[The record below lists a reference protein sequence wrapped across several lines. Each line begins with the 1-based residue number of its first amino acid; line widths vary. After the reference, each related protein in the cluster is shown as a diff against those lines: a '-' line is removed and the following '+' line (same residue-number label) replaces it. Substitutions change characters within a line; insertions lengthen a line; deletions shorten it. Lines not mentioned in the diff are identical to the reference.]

1 MSSISAQGVV
11 ERASAELSK
20 RINGLGLRSKHH
32 HGNNSSSSN
41 NSSNSNSSNS
51 NSNNSAGTA
60 GGGGGGGGS
69 SSTSSNSSSSTN
81 STSSSST
88 TSSSSSSSSSTGK
101 TSVMERV
108 TNALCGGNSSSNSN
122 SNSNN
127 ANSNLSNSN
136 NSTSTTTAGG
146 NITPDKPSRAG
157 TLSSNTATQQ
167 QQQQQ
172 LQQSLVSN
180 TTTIQQQQQQHSS
193 VTVTSYQMMQK
204 SQQQHQQQQHQHQQY
219 LSSQIANSTLINS
232 NLMNSSPNSPSPPS
246 PAVPG
251 IPMGAPPAPS
261 VTSIAKQ
268 MNITIPGSPQFTT
281 MGMAAAQKSQS
292 ATPLQMRKQ
301 LPNPHMHHP
310 YASAAG
316 ATHLAQAVQ
325 QSSLILP
332 KLPPPINSID
342 VLMMD
347 DRFLNKFFLYFTSY
361 ERRVL
366 AQVCTKWRDVLY
378 RSPRYWSGLL
388 PTLQCRELRQMN
400 ASDRVKLF
408 NTLIRRGFHA
418 LALVGANDDDAYDVV
433 HSFTLASKHIHS
445 LSLRCSSISDRG
457 LEALLDHLQSLFEL
471 ELAGCNE
478 VTEAGLWACLT
489 PRIVSLSLADC
500 INIADEAVGAVAQ
513 LLPSLYEFSLQA
525 YHVTDAA
532 LGYFSPK
539 QSHSLSILRLQSCW
553 ELTNHGIVNIVHS
566 LPHLTVLSLS
576 GCSKLTDD
584 GVELIAENLQKL
596 RALDLSW
603 CPRITDASLEYIACD
618 LNQLEEL
625 TLDRCVHITDIG
637 VGYIS
642 TMLSLT
648 ALFLRWCSQ
657 VRDFGLQHLCSM
669 RNLQVLS
676 LAGCPLLTS
685 SGLSSLIQLRH
696 LQELELTNCPGAS
709 QELFEYLKDHLPRC
723 LIIE

>member
-32 HGNNSSSSN
+32 HGSSN
-41 NSSNSNSSNS
+41 NSNSGTNNSTTPAASSNQNPAS
-51 NSNNSAGTA
+51 
-60 GGGGGGGGS
+60 GGS
-69 SSTSSNSSSSTN
+69 N
-81 STSSSST
+81 STSSSPSNSNT
-88 TSSSSSSSSSTGK
+88 ANSTSSSSSSSVSSSTSSSSSSASSGSGK

-108 TNALCGGNSSSNSN
+108 TNALCGGNSNS
-122 SNSNN
+122 N
-127 ANSNLSNSN
+127 ANSNANSNPTQNNSNIVTVAATN
-136 NSTSTTTAGG
+136 NSTTALST
-146 NITPDKPSRAG
+146 PEKPTRAG
-157 TLSSNTATQQ
+157 TLNTGGATQTQQ
-167 QQQQQ
+167 QQQHTTQTAQQQ
-172 LQQSLVSN
+172 LHSSQTLVQHH
-180 TTTIQQQQQQHSS
+180 TTTVS
-193 VTVTSYQMMQK
+193 TYQMLQQQK
-204 SQQQHQQQQHQHQQY
+204 SQQHQQY

-232 NLMNSSPNSPSPPS
+232 NLMNTTPPTVPN
-246 PAVPG
+246 
-251 IPMGAPPAPS
+251 IPMGAPPTPT
-261 VTSIAKQ
+261 VNSIAKQ

-281 MGMAAAQKSQS
+281 MGMAAAQKSQNV
-292 ATPLQMRKQ
+292 TPLQMRKQ

-310 YASAAG
+310 YAGASQAA
-316 ATHLAQAVQ
+316 TQLAQAVT
-325 QSSLILP
+325 QSALILP
-332 KLPPPINSID
+332 KLPPPVTTID
-342 VLMMD
+342 TLMMD
-347 DRFLNKFFLYFTSY
+347 ERFLNKFFLYFTSY

-366 AQVCTKWRDVLY
+366 AQVCMKWRDVLY
-378 RSPRYWSGLL
+378 RSPRFWSGLL
-388 PTLQCRELRQMN
+388 PTLQCRELRQIN
-400 ASDRVKLF
+400 ATDRVKLF
-408 NTLIRRGFHA
+408 NSLIRRGFHA

>member
-32 HGNNSSSSN
+32 HSSGSAGSTDGASSN
-41 NSSNSNSSNS
+41 
-51 NSNNSAGTA
+51 
-60 GGGGGGGGS
+60 
-69 SSTSSNSSSSTN
+69 SSTSSTTASS
-81 STSSSST
+81 
-88 TSSSSSSSSSTGK
+88 GK

-108 TNALCGGNSSSNSN
+108 TNALCGGGNSNANANANSN
-122 SNSNN
+122 SNSGSNSSSAAAAAATAASN
-127 ANSNLSNSN
+127 AN
-136 NSTSTTTAGG
+136 APP
-146 NITPDKPSRAG
+146 TPDKPSRASQSPVTG
-157 TLSSNTATQQ
+157 TVSPQQ

-172 LQQSLVSN
+172 QPPPLVPPSASSGVPATLN
-180 TTTIQQQQQQHSS
+180 QTSTTALLMQQQQQQQHHQLQA
-193 VTVTSYQMMQK
+193 QM
-204 SQQQHQQQQHQHQQY
+204 
-219 LSSQIANSTLINS
+219 AGSTLINS
-232 NLMNSSPNSPSPPS
+232 NHHLAMSAVGPGPAPPS
-246 PAVPG
+246 GLPL
-251 IPMGAPPAPS
+251 GAPPAPT
-261 VTSIAKQ
+261 VKSIAKQ
-268 MNITIPGSPQFTT
+268 MNIQIPGVGIGVGAGAGSGSPTFST
-281 MGMAAAQKSQS
+281 MGMVAAQK
-292 ATPLQMRKQ
+292 AAAGGGTPLQLRKQ
-301 LPNPHMHHP
+301 LPNPHLHHP
-310 YASAAG
+310 YGNVVVPGVVPGSVSGPVQASQLAAVA
-316 ATHLAQAVQ
+316 AT
-325 QSSLILP
+325 QSTLILHKHP
-332 KLPPPINSID
+332 HPPLIHSID
-342 VLMMD
+342 ALLLD
-347 DRFLNKFFLYFTSY
+347 DRFLNRFFQYFSPY

-366 AQVCTKWRDVLY
+366 AQVCIKWRDILY

-388 PTLQCRELRQMN
+388 PTLQCRELRQMPGC
-400 ASDRVKLF
+400 DRGKLY
-408 NTLIRRGFHA
+408 NSLIRRGFHA
-418 LALVGANDDDAYDVV
+418 LGLVGASDEDALDVV
-433 HSFTLASKHIHS
+433 HSFPLASKHVHS

-457 LEALLDHLQSLFEL
+457 LETLLDHLQSLFEL

-637 VGYIS
+637 VGYVS

-709 QELFEYLKDHLPRC
+709 HELFDYLKEHLPRC

>member
-32 HGNNSSSSN
+32 HGGSSSSP
-41 NSSNSNSSNS
+41 SPTGSNSSNS
-51 NSNNSAGTA
+51 NTA
-60 GGGGGGGGS
+60 
-69 SSTSSNSSSSTN
+69 TSN
-81 STSSSST
+81 STSNVS
-88 TSSSSSSSSSTGK
+88 TSSSSSSGK

-108 TNALCGGNSSSNSN
+108 TNALCGGGNSSNSAATN
-122 SNSNN
+122 SN
-127 ANSNLSNSN
+127 ANVQ
-136 NSTSTTTAGG
+136 
-146 NITPDKPSRAG
+146 TPDKPSRG
-157 TLSSNTATQQ
+157 SVSVGQSPCLTAATTPQQTQQPQQQQQQHQAPQQQQLAPTSPIPAAHHTTTAHLMQQQQQQQQVQHQHHHQ

-172 LQQSLVSN
+172 LQA
-180 TTTIQQQQQQHSS
+180 
-193 VTVTSYQMMQK
+193 QMA
-204 SQQQHQQQQHQHQQY
+204 S
-219 LSSQIANSTLINS
+219 STLINS
-232 NLMNSSPNSPSPPS
+232 NHHMVMGTPTPP
-246 PAVPG
+246 AG
-251 IPMGAPPAPS
+251 IPLGAPPTPT
-261 VTSIAKQ
+261 VKSIAKQ
-268 MNITIPGSPQFTT
+268 MNIMIPGNNPSPTFST
-281 MGMAAAQKSQS
+281 MGMVAAQK
-292 ATPLQMRKQ
+292 ATAGGGTPLQMRKQ
-301 LPNPHMHHP
+301 LPNPHLHHP
-310 YASAAG
+310 YGMAVAAG
-316 ATHLAQAVQ
+316 APGAAQVSQLAAAVN
-325 QSSLILP
+325 QSTLILH
-332 KLPPPINSID
+332 KHPPLIQSID
-342 VLMMD
+342 ALLLD
-347 DRFLNKFFLYFTSY
+347 DRFLNRFFQYFSPY

-366 AQVCTKWRDVLY
+366 AQVCIKWRDILY

-388 PTLQCRELRQMN
+388 PTLQCRELRQMPGC
-400 ASDRVKLF
+400 DRGKLY
-408 NTLIRRGFHA
+408 NSLIRRGFHA
-418 LALVGANDDDAYDVV
+418 LGLVGASDEDALDVV
-433 HSFTLASKHIHS
+433 HSFPLASKHIHS

-457 LEALLDHLQSLFEL
+457 LETLLDHLQSLFEL

-709 QELFEYLKDHLPRC
+709 HELFDYLKEHLPRC

>member
-32 HGNNSSSSN
+32 HSSTS
-41 NSSNSNSSNS
+41 
-51 NSNNSAGTA
+51 GGA
-60 GGGGGGGGS
+60 GGGGGGGGESASPAGATTTPAAS
-69 SSTSSNSSSSTN
+69 S
-81 STSSSST
+81 
-88 TSSSSSSSSSTGK
+88 GK

-108 TNALCGGNSSSNSN
+108 TNALCGGGNSN
-122 SNSNN
+122 SNSGS
-127 ANSNLSNSN
+127 NSSNSN
-136 NSTSTTTAGG
+136 TSSATA
-146 NITPDKPSRAG
+146 NAATSPASNANPPQTPDKPSRG
-157 TLSSNTATQQ
+157 SSPSPGGITMPGGQSQVQNSTHHLLQQ

-172 LQQSLVSN
+172 QQHLQLQQ
-180 TTTIQQQQQQHSS
+180 
-193 VTVTSYQMMQK
+193 
-204 SQQQHQQQQHQHQQY
+204 SQQQHLQLQ
-219 LSSQIANSTLINS
+219 ASTLINS
-232 NLMNSSPNSPSPPS
+232 NHHVMVGPAPPTGM
-246 PAVPG
+246 PL
-251 IPMGAPPAPS
+251 GAPPTPT
-261 VTSIAKQ
+261 VKSIAKQ
-268 MNITIPGSPQFTT
+268 MNITIPGGGVNPGSPTFST
-281 MGMAAAQKSQS
+281 MGMVAAQKAAAS
-292 ATPLQMRKQ
+292 AGGTPLQLRKQ
-301 LPNPHMHHP
+301 LPNPHLHHP
-310 YASAAG
+310 YGTMGISTASP
-316 ATHLAQAVQ
+316 
-325 QSSLILP
+325 LIMQHQLH
-332 KLPPPINSID
+332 PPPIHSIEQ
-342 VLMMD
+342 LMLD
-347 DRFLNKFFLYFTSY
+347 DRFLSRFFQYFSPY

-366 AQVCTKWRDVLY
+366 AQVCVKWRDTLY

-388 PTLQCRELRQMN
+388 PTLQCRELRQMPGC
-400 ASDRVKLF
+400 DRGKLY
-408 NTLIRRGFHA
+408 NSLIRRGFHA
-418 LALVGANDDDAYDVV
+418 LGLVGASDEDALDVV
-433 HSFTLASKHIHS
+433 HSFPLASKHVHS

-457 LEALLDHLQSLFEL
+457 LETLLDHLQSLFEL

-709 QELFEYLKDHLPRC
+709 HELFDYLKEHLPRC

>member
-32 HGNNSSSSN
+32 HGSGSN
-41 NSSNSNSSNS
+41 
-51 NSNNSAGTA
+51 
-60 GGGGGGGGS
+60 
-69 SSTSSNSSSSTN
+69 SSTSSSTQ
-81 STSSSST
+81 SATSSGGSS
-88 TSSSSSSSSSTGK
+88 GK

-108 TNALCGGNSSSNSN
+108 TNALCGGGNSNNNSNNSNNSGANNSANNSNPAVTPDKPTRGGSGTNSGTHTPTGSLSTPASPTLPHTVLIGAGNNMQLLQQQQTAPQAQQPPSHPHQHSQPPAPTPPTPSQHPLQSQIASSTLVNSN
-122 SNSNN
+122 SNM
-127 ANSNLSNSN
+127 L
-136 NSTSTTTAGG
+136 GG
-146 NITPDKPSRAG
+146 TPPVLG
-157 TLSSNTATQQ
+157 HPL
-167 QQQQQ
+167 
-172 LQQSLVSN
+172 
-180 TTTIQQQQQQHSS
+180 
-193 VTVTSYQMMQK
+193 
-204 SQQQHQQQQHQHQQY
+204 
-219 LSSQIANSTLINS
+219 
-232 NLMNSSPNSPSPPS
+232 
-246 PAVPG
+246 
-251 IPMGAPPAPS
+251 GAPPAPT
-261 VTSIAKQ
+261 VNSIAKQ
-268 MNITIPGSPQFTT
+268 MNITIPGQPQFNT
-281 MGMAAAQKSQS
+281 MGLVAAQKSVANQS
-292 ATPLQMRKQ
+292 VSGGTPLQLRKH
-301 LPNPHMHHP
+301 LPNPHLHHP
-310 YASAAG
+310 YASGGVGGGVAAVLPSG
-316 ATHLAQAVQ
+316 TAGSASNVSQLAAAVT
-325 QSSLILP
+325 QSALILH
-332 KLPPPINSID
+332 KYPPPITSIEA
-342 VLMMD
+342 LLLD
-347 DRFLNKFFLYFTSY
+347 DRFLNRFLLYFSSY
-361 ERRVL
+361 ERRTL
-366 AQVCTKWRDVLY
+366 AQVCMKWRDILY

-388 PTLQCRELRQMN
+388 PTLQCRELRQIP
-400 ASDRVKLF
+400 SCDRVKLY
-408 NTLIRRGFHA
+408 NSLIRRGFHA
-418 LALVGANDDDAYDVV
+418 LALVGASDEDALDVV
-433 HSFTLASKHIHS
+433 HSFPLASKHIHS

-709 QELFEYLKDHLPRC
+709 HELFDYLKEHLPRC

>member
-32 HGNNSSSSN
+32 HGNSSNSSSGSGNNSSSN
-41 NSSNSNSSNS
+41 NS
-51 NSNNSAGTA
+51 NNTS

-69 SSTSSNSSSSTN
+69 SSNSSNSSSSTN
-81 STSSSST
+81 STSSSAST
-88 TSSSSSSSSSTGK
+88 SSSSTGK

-108 TNALCGGNSSSNSN
+108 TNALCGGNSSSNNSN
-122 SNSNN
+122 SNSNTT
-127 ANSNLSNSN
+127 NSNLSNSN
-136 NSTSTTTAGG
+136 NSTNTTAVGSAAT
-146 NITPDKPSRAG
+146 TPDKPSRAG
-157 TLSSNTATQQ
+157 TLGSTQTLVSSN
-167 QQQQQ
+167 
-172 LQQSLVSN
+172 
-180 TTTIQQQQQQHSS
+180 TTIQQQQQQHTT
-193 VTVTSYQMMQK
+193 VTVSSYQMLQK
-204 SQQQHQQQQHQHQQY
+204 SQQHQQQQQHQQY

-232 NLMNSSPNSPSPPS
+232 NLMNSSSASP

-310 YASAAG
+310 YAGAGSAA
-316 ATHLAQAVQ
+316 TQLAQAVT

-332 KLPPPINSID
+332 KLPPPITSIEI
-342 VLMMD
+342 LMMD
-347 DRFLNKFFLYFTSY
+347 DRFLNKFFLYFSSY

-388 PTLQCRELRQMN
+388 PTLQCRELRQMS

-433 HSFTLASKHIHS
+433 HSFALASKHIHS

-457 LEALLDHLQSLFEL
+457 LEALLDHLQ
-471 ELAGCNE
+471 
-478 VTEAGLWACLT
+478 V
-489 PRIVSLSLADC
+489 I
-500 INIADEAVGAVAQ
+500 
-513 LLPSLYEFSLQA
+513 
-525 YHVTDAA
+525 
-532 LGYFSPK
+532 
-539 QSHSLSILRLQSCW
+539 
-553 ELTNHGIVNIVHS
+553 HS

>member
-1 MSSISAQGVV
+1 
-11 ERASAELSK
+11 
-20 RINGLGLRSKHH
+20 
-32 HGNNSSSSN
+32 
-41 NSSNSNSSNS
+41 
-51 NSNNSAGTA
+51 
-60 GGGGGGGGS
+60 
-69 SSTSSNSSSSTN
+69 
-81 STSSSST
+81 
-88 TSSSSSSSSSTGK
+88 
-101 TSVMERV
+101 MERV

-127 ANSNLSNSN
+127 ANSNLTNTN
-136 NSTSTTTAGG
+136 QSTSTTAAAA

-157 TLSSNTATQQ
+157 TLSSSNSQHMQQ
-167 QQQQQ
+167 T
-172 LQQSLVSN
+172 LVSN

-193 VTVTSYQMMQK
+193 VTISSYQMMQK
-204 SQQQHQQQQHQHQQY
+204 SQQQQQHQHQQY

-232 NLMNSSPNSPSPPS
+232 NLMNSAQNSPSPPT
-246 PAVPG
+246 PTVPG

-310 YASAAG
+310 YAASGVGGSSSAA

-325 QSSLILP
+325 QSALILP

-347 DRFLNKFFLYFTSY
+347 DRFLNKFFLYFSSY

-457 LEALLDHLQSLFEL
+457 LEALLDHLQ
-471 ELAGCNE
+471 
-478 VTEAGLWACLT
+478 
-489 PRIVSLSLADC
+489 VSFVKINCC
-500 INIADEAVGAVAQ
+500 I
-513 LLPSLYEFSLQA
+513 
-525 YHVTDAA
+525 
-532 LGYFSPK
+532 
-539 QSHSLSILRLQSCW
+539 
-553 ELTNHGIVNIVHS
+553 
-566 LPHLTVLSLS
+566 
-576 GCSKLTDD
+576 
-584 GVELIAENLQKL
+584 
-596 RALDLSW
+596 
-603 CPRITDASLEYIACD
+603 
-618 LNQLEEL
+618 
-625 TLDRCVHITDIG
+625 
-637 VGYIS
+637 
-642 TMLSLT
+642 
-648 ALFLRWCSQ
+648 
-657 VRDFGLQHLCSM
+657 
-669 RNLQVLS
+669 
-676 LAGCPLLTS
+676 
-685 SGLSSLIQLRH
+685 
-696 LQELELTNCPGAS
+696 
-709 QELFEYLKDHLPRC
+709 
-723 LIIE
+723 